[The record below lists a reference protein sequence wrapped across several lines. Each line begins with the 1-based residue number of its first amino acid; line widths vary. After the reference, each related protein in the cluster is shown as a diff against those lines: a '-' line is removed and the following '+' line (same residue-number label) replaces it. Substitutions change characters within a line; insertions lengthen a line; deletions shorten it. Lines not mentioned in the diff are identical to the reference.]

1 MRRFAP
7 ATLLVSVLL
16 GGCSLT
22 PEFKLP
28 DMALPDW
35 WGNAG
40 DAAPPPLAAPAAETD
55 TLVAPPA
62 WWKAFGVA
70 ELDALEQIAL
80 DNNHDLKAAVARIRQ
95 AEAQLTIAGGPV
107 LPSVSLSVD
116 DQLLRRSSS
125 SSTTTSSSRTS
136 KSATAYHSYQGSVSA
151 SYELDFWGKN
161 RATAASAW
169 SALRASEFDR
179 DTVALTLTAG
189 VASAWFQVLALA
201 DRVET
206 ARRNLHIARQ
216 SLELAEKQESF
227 GKVSGLEAAQQ
238 RSNVALIESQ
248 VPALELQRQQALDG
262 LAILC
267 GLPPPR
273 LRLGKT
279 TLGTLPVPMVAPGL
293 PSALLLR
300 RPDIRKAEA
309 NLEAANANI
318 GVARAQLFPS
328 ITLTAER
335 GYSSA
340 HLSSLLEPRSIFWT
354 LGAGLTA
361 TLFDHG
367 KLVGNVRLSEAKKL
381 ELASAYQG
389 AVLAAF
395 RDVED
400 GLAAARLLG
409 EQEGLQAVAV
419 LSAREAQRLADV
431 RYREGAVDY
440 LTVLEAQRTL
450 LQAEDGAIQTRLA
463 RFNAVIGLYKALGG
477 GTKP

>member
-40 DAAPPPLAAPAAETD
+40 DAAPEISAPV
-55 TLVAPPA
+55 LVAPPA

-70 ELDALEQIAL
+70 ELDALEQTAL

-95 AEAQLTIAGGPV
+95 AEAQLTIAGGPM
-107 LPSVSLSVD
+107 LPSVGLSAQ
-116 DQLLRRSSS
+116 DQVLRRSS

-136 KSATAYHSYQGSVSA
+136 KPTTAYHSYQGSVSA

-161 RATAASAW
+161 RATVESAW

-248 VPALELQRQQALDG
+248 VPVLELQRQQALDG
-262 LAILC
+262 LAVLC
-267 GLPPPR
+267 GLPPSR

-279 TLGTLPVPMVAPGL
+279 TLGTLSVPMIAPGL
-293 PSALLLR
+293 PSELLLR

-340 HLSSLLEPRSIFWT
+340 HLSSLLEPHSVFWT
-354 LGAGLTA
+354 LGAGMTA

-389 AVLAAF
+389 AVLAGL

-419 LSAREAQRLADV
+419 ASAREAQRLADI

-463 RFNAVIGLYKALGG
+463 RFNAAIGLYKALGG
-477 GTKP
+477 GTGP

>member
-1 MRRFAP
+1 MRRFSLSAFS
-7 ATLLVSVLL
+7 LLALL
-16 GGCSLT
+16 GACSMT
-22 PEFKLP
+22 PDFKLP
-28 DMALPDW
+28 ALELPDW

-40 DAAPPPLAAPAAETD
+40 EAAPAAEAA
-55 TLVAPPA
+55 TLVPPPA
-62 WWKAFGVA
+62 WWKAFGIP
-70 ELDALEQIAL
+70 ELDALEQTAL
-80 DNNHDLKAAVARIRQ
+80 DRNHDLKAAVARIRQ
-95 AEAQLTIAGGPV
+95 AEAQFAIAGGPL
-107 LPSVSLSVD
+107 LPTVDLSAEEQV
-116 DQLLRRSSS
+116 LRRSTA
-125 SSTTTSSSRTS
+125 SSTGTTSSSTRTS
-136 KSATAYHSYQGSVSA
+136 KPGVASHSYQGSLSA

-161 RATAASAW
+161 RATVESAEA
-169 SALRASEFDR
+169 ALRASEFDR
-179 DTVALTLTAG
+179 DVVALTLTAN

-206 ARRNLHIARQ
+206 ARRNLDIARQ
-216 SLELAEKQESF
+216 TLELAEKQESF

-248 VPALELQRQQALDG
+248 VPALELQRQQARDG

-267 GLPPPR
+267 GLPPSR
-273 LRLGKT
+273 LRLT
-279 TLGTLPVPMVAPGL
+279 QATLAILSVPAVAAGL
-293 PSALLLR
+293 PSGLLLR

-309 NLEAANANI
+309 NLEAANADI

-340 HLSSLLEPRSIFWT
+340 HLSSLLEPHSTFWT

-367 KLVGNVRLSEAKKL
+367 KLAANVRLSEAKKL
-381 ELASAYQG
+381 ELTEAYRT
-389 AVLAAF
+389 AVLTAL

-400 GLAAARLLG
+400 GLAATRLLA
-409 EQEGLQAVAV
+409 EQEGAQAMAV
-419 LSAREAQRLADV
+419 LSAREAQRLADI

-463 RFNAVIGLYKALGG
+463 RFNAAIGLSKALGG
-477 GTKP
+477 GTGP